1 LNHPRGAGGAARVS
15 GRAHA
20 QNGPFGDAKRPLWRL
35 SGLLRFSPPTCVS
48 TVTSDCSVSTRSC
61 AVSMPAL
68 RKLGWVEGTT
78 IVIERKDPDYRLDRL
93 PALAADL
100 VRSKPNLIVAFSPP
114 PARAAKEATS
124 DIPIVMLF
132 VADPV
137 GAGLASSLAHPGG
150 NLTGVATGV
159 PGEFN
164 GKILGILREALPQ
177 AKRLAV
183 FINPSNEIHRLVLPE
198 IPPAAAKLGF
208 QLDLFEV
215 REAGELPGAI
225 AAAKARGA
233 EALYIF
239 SDAIFSFPPNRVPDL
254 AAQAGLPSISFVGPF
269 VQGGGL
275 ISYGPDLLALA
286 RLGAHYVDRILKGA
300 KPAELPIEQPTK
312 YLLAIN
318 LKTAKSL
325 GIEIPASLLAHAD
338 EVIE

>member
-1 LNHPRGAGGAARVS
+1 MKRFAATVPVLLVVLLVFASAAATQPAPKVARIGMLCAPS
-15 GRAHA
+15 C
-20 QNGPFGDAKRPLWRL
+20 NSNDAFL
-35 SGLLRFSPPTCVS
+35 
-48 TVTSDCSVSTRSC
+48 DE
-61 AVSMPAL
+61 L

-78 IVIERKDPDYRLDRL
+78 IVIERKDPDYHLDQL

-100 VRSKPNLIVAFSPP
+100 VRSKPNLIAAITPQS
-114 PARAAKEATS
+114 ARAAKDATS

-150 NLTGVATGV
+150 NLTGVATLV
-159 PGEFN
+159 PGDFT
-164 GKILGILREALPQ
+164 GKSLGIFREALPQ
-177 AKRLAV
+177 AKRVAV
-183 FINPSNEIHRLVLPE
+183 FINPSNEIHRRLYPSE
-198 IPPAAAKLGF
+198 APPAAAKLGF

-215 REAGELPGAI
+215 REAGEMPGAI

-239 SDAIFSFPPNRVPDL
+239 GDPIFSNPPNRVPDL
-254 AAQAGLPSISFVGPF
+254 AAQAGLPSISLTSSFA
-269 VQGGGL
+269 QAGGL
-275 ISYGPDLLALA
+275 ISYGPDFPALA

-300 KPAELPIEQPTK
+300 KPSELPIQQPTK
-312 YLLAIN
+312 FLLVIN

-325 GIEIPASLLAHAD
+325 GLEIPPSLLARAD